1 MNLPIRPLLVLAILA
16 LALAACGTTAG
27 APAVEDPAPSE
38 PASPIATPTTTPTTP
53 ATPAPTPTPE
63 PEPEP
68 TDDGTTTDRGT
79 ITVVEGAAVGGPGIS
94 VAEAIAAGMTD
105 PVLVRGILI
114 MDGEGTILMCD
125 EFAGGGAPTC
135 GEPALEVIDYPSA
148 TDWDME
154 HADVTGLQEA
164 EGFLFYT
171 DALVYGIVQP

>member
-1 MNLPIRPLLVLAILA
+1 MNLAIRPLLVLAVLA
-16 LALAACGTTAG
+16 LALAACGTTSG
-27 APAVEDPAPSE
+27 APATDDPTPSE
-38 PASPIATPTTTPTTP
+38 PTSPVATPTPIPTET
-53 ATPAPTPTPE
+53 

-68 TDDGTTTDRGT
+68 TDDGVTADHGT
-79 ITVVEGAAVGGPGIS
+79 ITVVDGAAVGGPGIS
-94 VAEAIAAGMTD
+94 VAEAIASGATD

-125 EFAGGGAPTC
+125 EFAGGGVPTC

-171 DALVYGIVQP
+171 DALVYGVVQP